1 MELTNKLTIFR
12 GDYRYVKHKRTV
24 SCLSS
29 DNIGDPVYVSGNP
42 AGTIWS
48 VSGADPANENKMPA
62 IGILISKDTPLTGV
76 ISLFDE
82 VDVYTGLVPGK
93 KYYVINGGISLSPP
107 SGEVQIIGIAQS
119 ETTLFL
125 PGNLGSG
132 TEDNTDDDVLIDDIG
147 LSSFYVGR
155 AITGTATSASLW
167 QVKKVVE
174 QSGDI
179 IVFQFA
185 DGSHS
190 RNKCWDDRISY
201 TYS

>member
-1 MELTNKLTIFR
+1 MKLANKLTIFR
-12 GDYRYVKHKRTV
+12 GDYRYVKHKRSV

-29 DNIGDPVYVSGNP
+29 DNVGAPVYVSGNP
-42 AGTIWS
+42 VGTVWS
-48 VSGADPANENKMPA
+48 VASADPANSNKMPA
-62 IGILISKDTPLTGV
+62 VGILISKDTATTGI

-82 VDVYTGLVPGK
+82 VNVYTELIPGK

-107 SGEVQIIGIAQS
+107 PGEVQIIGIAQS

-125 PGNLGSG
+125 PGNLGGG
-132 TEDNTDDDVLIDDIG
+132 TEDNVDDDVLIDDID

-185 DGSHS
+185 DGSHA
-190 RNKCWDDRISY
+190 RNKCWDDRTSY